1 MLSCLNSKNFFEQS
15 ADKVRLPWQQ
25 FCEKDS
31 FFQSRSRGE
40 IKSRTNIELVFFVE
54 EKLPDRTHLSERGQP
69 EKKGGGGDQKKVL
82 SGNEM
87 DVQGGDYDFLF
98 KVNCAHNYRGDN
110 IEDFVHIRAKKALRY
125 YLLKVVNI
133 SMLVFPA
140 LVLHIPTFRWC
151 LWESQGW
158 ASLHSFNN
166 LHRWPY
172 ISGKSSFHEKEW

>member
-1 MLSCLNSKNFFEQS
+1 M
-15 ADKVRLPWQQ
+15 
-25 FCEKDS
+25 
-31 FFQSRSRGE
+31 
-40 IKSRTNIELVFFVE
+40 E

-69 EKKGGGGDQKKVL
+69 EKKGGGRDQKKVL

-98 KVNCAHNYRGDN
+98 KVNCAHNYRCEN

-133 SMLVFPA
+133 LMLVFPA

-166 LHRWPY
+166 LHR
-172 ISGKSSFHEKEW
+172 